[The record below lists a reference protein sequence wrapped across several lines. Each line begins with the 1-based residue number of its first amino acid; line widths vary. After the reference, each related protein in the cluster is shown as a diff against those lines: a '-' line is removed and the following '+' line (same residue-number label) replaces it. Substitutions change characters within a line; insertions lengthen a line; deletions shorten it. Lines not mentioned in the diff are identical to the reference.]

1 MLLFFLLVH
10 ISFMGFADC
19 GWLTSVGFQR
29 LVGFHC
35 CLTQARDRPYLLSH
49 ETWAKRGE
57 EGALARFLLL
67 CSFTGCAR
75 LACSSPI
82 LHRYVAAVLLLN
94 SAKVYHSKNDKV
106 KLKCVKKCV
115 KKIPYGCE
123 NISISQT
130 RFRPANAAIVTGFAA
145 HVQNEER

>member
-1 MLLFFLLVH
+1 MLLFLLFFH

-35 CLTQARDRPYLLSH
+35 CLPQTRDQPNLLSH

-75 LACSSPI
+75 IACSSPI
-82 LHRYVAAVLLLN
+82 LHCYVAAVLLLN
-94 SAKVYHSKNDKV
+94 LIKVYHSKNDKV
-106 KLKCVKKCV
+106 KLKCVKK
-115 KKIPYGCE
+115 IPHSCE
-123 NISISQT
+123 NISISQPRFPAANTAIET
-130 RFRPANAAIVTGFAA
+130 RFAAN
-145 HVQNEER
+145 VQNEER